1 MISSPKTKISLSFT
15 KKHQERSGCDL
26 SPHSVFCFKIPRYMH
41 DGRVRLRPLR
51 ISDIEFMC
59 SEMQDKDLLKA
70 IGLTRPF
77 TGACFHLWWWFRKTF
92 IFRYAIEADSRL
104 VGFMGLYHVLPGN
117 STELTLIVT
126 DEKNRRLGYG
136 TRAFSLLAQNLER
149 YSSVE
154 KLIVKVKPG
163 NEAARSF
170 WSKLG
175 FEKQDDLRSL
185 QVMSIKL
192 KSQYKQL

>member
-1 MISSPKTKISLSFT
+1 MISFFKTDTSKSFA
-15 KKHQERSGCDL
+15 KKHQERTGHDL
-26 SPHSVFCFKIPRYMH
+26 SPHSVFCFKIPLYMH

-51 ISDIEFMC
+51 ISDIPFMYNKL
-59 SEMQDKDLLKA
+59 QDKDLLKA

-77 TGACFHLWWWFRKTF
+77 TGSCFHLWWWLRKTF

-104 VGFMGLYHVLPGN
+104 IGFMGLYDLMPGK
-117 STELTLIVT
+117 SSELTLLIA
-126 DEKNRRLGYG
+126 DEKCRRLGYG
-136 TRAFSLLAQNLER
+136 SSAFSLLAQALER
-149 YSSVE
+149 YSSIE
-154 KLIVKVKPG
+154 KLIVKVRAD

-185 QVMSIKL
+185 QVMSIKVN
-192 KSQYKQL
+192 SQQKRL